1 MFIVIRLNNLSFAF
15 ISFRAWDSPL
25 ITLPIDFSIKQR
37 TNLKG
42 WIKNTN
48 YPRLETLHKCRKQI
62 ILSFLK
68 IEYFHKT
75 YELWTPKAIFY
86 YVTFSFFMSWSIWIP
101 LYFKVFGRRSLYF
114 IRPRLLIFINLSIGF
129 AMGFF
134 YVCWIFN
141 VENIR
146 LLLLISKKWWLLV
159 ALKKIIVTFSIGQKL
174 IWRELSGFHVDFSN
188 QVVFVR
194 LSVGQETCDMNRRGC
209 FCEDTYK
216 INPPDKNSTVNFTR
230 CVDTQKSRQSSVC

>member
-1 MFIVIRLNNLSFAF
+1 M
-15 ISFRAWDSPL
+15 
-25 ITLPIDFSIKQR
+25 
-37 TNLKG
+37 
-42 WIKNTN
+42 N
-48 YPRLETLHKCRKQI
+48 YEPRKL
-62 ILSFLK
+62 F
-68 IEYFHKT
+68 
-75 YELWTPKAIFY
+75 FY

-134 YVCWIFN
+134 LCLLNFQCWKHWTLVIDLQEVMVISCIKKNHRHFFYRAKVN
-141 VENIR
+141 LARIIR
-146 LLLLISKKWWLLV
+146 FSCWLFQPGGICPSLCW
-159 ALKKIIVTFSIGQKL
+159 S
-174 IWRELSGFHVDFSN
+174 
-188 QVVFVR
+188 
-194 LSVGQETCDMNRRGC
+194 ETCDMNRRGC

>member
-75 YELWTPKAIFY
+75 YELWTPKAIFFN
-86 YVTFSFFMSWSIWIP
+86 VTFSFFMSWSIWIP

-134 YVCWIFN
+134 LCLLNFQCWKHWTLVIDLQEVMVISCIKKNHRHFFN
-141 VENIR
+141 RAKVNLARIIR
-146 LLLLISKKWWLLV
+146 FSCWLFQPGGICPSLCW
-159 ALKKIIVTFSIGQKL
+159 S
-174 IWRELSGFHVDFSN
+174 R
-188 QVVFVR
+188 
-194 LSVGQETCDMNRRGC
+194 DMRYEQAWLFLRG
-209 FCEDTYK
+209 YLQ
-216 INPPDKNSTVNFTR
+216 DKPTW
-230 CVDTQKSRQSSVC
+230 